1 MNVSLNPTYL
11 CNLRCPFCYLGDK
24 LSDPKTTDLKDID
37 LRLKQI
43 SQYEKIEHIDLYGGE
58 IQLLSK
64 EYLDELFLIIK
75 KYYGG
80 KINIITNLT
89 KITDVLM
96 REDVDV
102 SVSFDFECRSGFKNT
117 LSNMLS
123 LNKHIAVLMLA
134 SPCLINID
142 VDYMIQTLNS
152 ISNVKSVE
160 IKPYSTNQYNSL
172 NVTFKDFEEFIKKFL
187 NNKVQLKSVFV
198 NEFNIVES
206 IKKERNAFSDNHVY
220 ITPSGKFGILD
231 FDSDDREHFVE
242 MENIEEYFTWRENE
256 KIKVKQN
263 KICSKCDYFG
273 TCLTEHYRD
282 VKSLENSCNGFK
294 FLLEWYERTQITTES
309 LSSNPAHNRLNL

>member
-1 MNVSLNPTYL
+1 
-11 CNLRCPFCYLGDK
+11 
-24 LSDPKTTDLKDID
+24 
-37 LRLKQI
+37 
-43 SQYEKIEHIDLYGGE
+43 
-58 IQLLSK
+58 
-64 EYLDELFLIIK
+64 
-75 KYYGG
+75 
-80 KINIITNLT
+80 
-89 KITDVLM
+89 
-96 REDVDV
+96 
-102 SVSFDFECRSGFKNT
+102 
-117 LSNMLS
+117 
-123 LNKHIAVLMLA
+123 
-134 SPCLINID
+134 
-142 VDYMIQTLNS
+142 MIQTLNN

-206 IKKERNAFSDNHVY
+206 IRKERNAFSDNHIY

-231 FDSDDREHFVE
+231 FDSEDREHFVE

-263 KICSKCDYFG
+263 KICSNCGYFG

-309 LSSNPAHNRLNL
+309 LSSNSAYNRLNL